1 MISKRRTVNHVERRI
16 AYRRRAI
23 VAARRIIL
31 LRVLTYAV
39 LAAASA
45 AIWSFI
51 AALVL
56 RLSGAGVLAFGGAMF
71 CATFFSIAVVCG
83 GNHDEEEAF

>member
-45 AIWSFI
+45 AIWSGI
-51 AALVL
+51 GALVL
-56 RLSGAGVLAFGGAMF
+56 RLSGIGVLAFGAAMF
-71 CATFFSIAVVCG
+71 VATFFSIAVVCN
-83 GNHDEEEAF
+83 GNIDKEVF

>member
-1 MISKRRTVNHVERRI
+1 MLSKRRTVNHVERRI

-45 AIWSFI
+45 AIWSGL

-56 RLSGAGVLAFGGAMF
+56 RLSGIGVLAFGAAMF
-71 CATFFSIAVVCG
+71 CATLFALAVVCG
-83 GNHDEEEAF
+83 SNHDEEAF